1 MMQMKQRLIWAT
13 FSLVLLVG
21 LSLPIVHKGH
31 TLQENGRVV
40 GVVAGDWWILTVDF
54 KWLTTPYS
62 DPLLDFI
69 SNVQWT
75 KITIL
80 DVFGTN
86 VTFQVVCRLK
96 NETEIGRE
104 VWIDATT
111 GHFDATTPYNVPPYV
126 IIAANLSQ
134 GETMYTEEFPY
145 TYLTIYTT
153 LPRTYMGT
161 VIQANCLQFSAY
173 RYNIEAY
180 YVREKGILCEARLR
194 SDTYSIHALITE
206 SSMFQTVS
214 EFPSPLMLLLWLIAT
229 LVAVT
234 LCKRKPHKTM
244 ITWNVLSK

>member
-1 MMQMKQRLIWAT
+1 M
-13 FSLVLLVG
+13 
-21 LSLPIVHKGH
+21 
-31 TLQENGRVV
+31 QENGRVV
-40 GVVAGDWWILTVDF
+40 GVTAGDWWKLTVDF

-62 DPLLDFI
+62 DPLLDFA

-86 VTFQVVCRLK
+86 VAFQVVCHLK
-96 NETEIGRE
+96 NETEIDRE

-153 LPRTYMGT
+153 LPRTYLGT
-161 VIQANCLQFSAY
+161 VIQANCLQFSVY
-173 RYNIEAY
+173 GYNIEAY
-180 YVREKGILCEARLR
+180 YVREKGILCEATLH
-194 SDTYSIHALITE
+194 SGAYSIHALITE
-206 SSMFQTVS
+206 SSMIQVVS
-214 EFPSPLMLLLWLIAT
+214 EFPSPLMPLLCVIAT

-234 LCKRKPHKTM
+234 LYKRIFHT
-244 ITWNVLSK
+244 T

>member
-1 MMQMKQRLIWAT
+1 MQMKQRPIWAT
-13 FSLVLLVG
+13 FLIVFLVG
-21 LSLPIVHKGH
+21 LSLPIVHKGY

-40 GVVAGDWWILTVDF
+40 GVAAGDWWILTVDF

-80 DVFGTN
+80 DVFRTN
-86 VTFQVVCRLK
+86 VTIQLVCHLK
-96 NETEIGRE
+96 NETETGRE

-134 GETMYTEEFPY
+134 GEAMYTEEFPY

-153 LPRTYMGT
+153 LPRTYLGT
-161 VIQANCLQFSAY
+161 VMQANWLQFSAY
-173 RYNIEAY
+173 GYNIEVY
-180 YVREKGILCEARLR
+180 YAREKGILCEARLH

-206 SSMFQTVS
+206 SSMIQAVS
-214 EFPSPLMLLLWLIAT
+214 EFPSLLMLLLCVIAT
-229 LVAVT
+229 LVTVT
-234 LCKRKPHKTM
+234 LYKRIPTQHR
-244 ITWNVLSK
+244 